1 MKEIFSTK
9 ERLKIL
15 EAVIFKRGQVSVNE
29 TASRLHLS
37 KGLVS
42 KYLDFLA
49 KAGMAKRHNGKF
61 SIIENSPFVKGIKVL
76 LNLQRV
82 PTSVFRKR
90 QFVKAA
96 GVYGSCAKGENTE
109 ESDTDIWIRI
119 AKTGETLQA
128 ALTSELNKKVD
139 NAKIL
144 FLSDGKLEQLKKQ
157 DELFYHALTF
167 GSITIYG
174 ENDALQL

>member
-9 ERLKIL
+9 ERLRIL
-15 EAVIFKRGQVSVNE
+15 EAVIFKRGQLSVNE
-29 TASRLHLS
+29 TAGRLHLS

-49 KAGMAKRHNGKF
+49 KAGMARRRNGKF
-61 SIIENSPFVKGIKVL
+61 SIIENSSLVKGIKVL
-76 LNLQRV
+76 LNLQRI
-82 PTSVFRKR
+82 PAGIFRKR
-90 QFVKAA
+90 PWVKAA

-109 ESDTDIWIRI
+109 DSDMDLWIRI
-119 AKTGETLQA
+119 AKTGETMQA
-128 ALTSELNKKVD
+128 ALTSELNKKVG

-144 FLSDGKLEQLKKQ
+144 LLSDEKLDRLKKQ
-157 DELFYHALTF
+157 DELFYRALVF
-167 GSITIYG
+167 GSITLYG